1 MIINDGRLTM
11 KQKANLVGNSS
22 GKVFTI
28 LKKRPALKKIS
39 EICTIFFLS
48 EKQKRLGLKCV
59 ANYLKST
66 KYCNERR
73 LSEIVTGD
81 EARIHYLF

>member
-28 LKKRPALKKIS
+28 LKKRLALKKIS

-48 EKQKRLGLKCV
+48 EKQKRLQVEMRSKLPKI
-59 ANYLKST
+59 YKILQ
-66 KYCNERR
+66 
-73 LSEIVTGD
+73 
-81 EARIHYLF
+81 